1 MSQIARIGVKLV
13 SGEQIAYSL
22 PAALAVN
29 TLLLLGLDSQGMLPE
44 WIRTAAAL
52 FLAF

>member
-1 MSQIARIGVKLV
+1 MSQIARTAVKLV

-29 TLLLLGLDSQGMLPE
+29 TLLLLGLDSQGLLPE
-44 WIRTAAAL
+44 WIKTAAAL